1 MSGRK
6 ALLTGATGFLG
17 GHVARALIEEGWSV
31 RVLARSDP
39 ALSPVLSGVAV
50 EVVRGDLSKTA
61 ELAAGASGCEAI
73 VHAAGLL
80 KARRLEDYREVN
92 LRGTERL
99 VAAAAESA
107 PGATFVYVSTQAA
120 AGPSRDGSPVKPSDP
135 PRPVSW
141 YGVSKL
147 EGEEAV
153 RRGWKG
159 AWIVLRPG
167 VIYGPGDRGLLTYF
181 RMAASGWIPVP
192 AAGRRIQIAAA
203 ASIALAV
210 ARAAGRPDL
219 ASRIAF
225 LCDPEPVTVGRLAA
239 LIARL
244 PDRKA
249 RLVPVPDVL
258 VRLAGLAATLGEMAT
273 KRSQPFNAD
282 KARELL
288 AGEWICE
295 PGLAAELGLPAPIP
309 LDRGLSDTWD
319 WYRRQGWLNL

>member
-1 MSGRK
+1 MSGRT

-17 GHVARALIEEGWSV
+17 GHLARALTQEGWSV
-31 RVLARSDP
+31 RALARSDP
-39 ALSPVLSGVAV
+39 SLSPLLSGVPV
-50 EVVRGDLSKTA
+50 EVVRGDLSA
-61 ELAAGASGCEAI
+61 VPALAAAASGCDAI

-92 LRGTERL
+92 RRGTERL

-120 AGPSRDGSPVKPSDP
+120 AGPARNGRPVKPSDP

-153 RRGWKG
+153 RHRWKG

-181 RMAASGWIPVP
+181 RMAASGWMPVP
-192 AAGRRIQIAAA
+192 AARRHIQIAAA
-203 ASIALAV
+203 ESIALAV
-210 ARAAGRPDL
+210 ARAASRPDL
-219 ASRIAF
+219 ASRTAF
-225 LCDPEPVTVGRLAA
+225 LCDPEPVTVGLLAA
-239 LIARL
+239 SIARL
-244 PDRKA
+244 PARRA
-249 RLVPVPDVL
+249 RLVPLPDML
-258 VRLAGLAATLGEMAT
+258 VRLAGLVSTLGEMAT

-288 AGEWICE
+288 AGEWLCE
-295 PGLAAELGLPAPIP
+295 SGLAAELALPPP
-309 LDRGLSDTWD
+309 VLLDRGLLDTWE
-319 WYRRQGWLNL
+319 WYRREGWLTL